1 MSRSVTWSHE
11 IELPAAAGSASCA
24 RDFVCLHLGEHDLT
38 DLEDDVRLVVSELAT
53 NALRHALTPFTVLL
67 REDGRSVLLT
77 VQDGS
82 SSVPV
87 RVSAGG
93 MDTGGRGLSIVEAL
107 SDDWG
112 VTHRRGVGKS
122 VWASFVM
129 RSDAGRATAGDRG
142 DSSRRAPSQWRPGLP
157 ASKVS
162 EHGQGC
168 LACSTHQR

>member
-11 IELPAAAGSASCA
+11 IELPAAATSASCA
-24 RDFVCLHLGEHDLT
+24 RDFVCLHLGEHELT
-38 DLEDDVRLVVSELAT
+38 DLEDDVRLVASELAT
-53 NALRHALTPFTVLL
+53 NALRHALTPFTVVL
-67 REDGRSVLLT
+67 RGNGRSVLLT

-87 RVSAGG
+87 RFSAGG
-93 MDTGGRGLSIVEAL
+93 VDTGGRGLSIVEAL

-112 VTHRRGVGKS
+112 VTDGRGMGKS

-129 RSDAGRATAGDRG
+129 RSDAGRATSGDRG
-142 DSSRRAPSQWRPGLP
+142 PRLDEHGRHGERDRP
-157 ASKVS
+157 ASRVC